1 VRSIIFLLFFV
12 GALPTIAFNP
22 FCGIILW
29 SWFSF
34 MSPQRLT
41 YGATTDTPFAIAVA
55 IATLIAWSFSREP
68 KRLPADV
75 TLWLI
80 VALMFWLSLT
90 TVFALVP
97 DLPSGKWLATC
108 KSLLFVLITA
118 AMLTNRVRVHALI
131 WIMVISISFYGL
143 KSGIG
148 TLLSG
153 GNATVYGPANTVI
166 ADNNHFAVALIVVVP
181 LINYIRLNSQ
191 MKAVRTGAGVIM
203 GLCLVSVFASYSRGA
218 LLGLCGMGVF
228 LWLKSRAR
236 LMPAIAIVLALSIGF
251 NFMPERWTDRMN
263 SIGTYDEDTSAQGRI
278 AMWQASVAIASQR
291 MLGAGFLGPY
301 NQGVVDLYAPGTHA
315 RAVHSIYF
323 EVIGEHGYIGFF
335 LWILIPIFA
344 WRNGSW
350 IIRHTRQRSDF
361 KWMEDLARMLQ
372 VSLIGYLVGG
382 AFLSLSYW
390 DFYFTLVAIL
400 AAMRTLAAREIQPLP
415 AARETLPAVLKD
427 LPRYPA
433 PARRSG
439 PAAGR
444 IVGSE
449 S

>member
-12 GALPTIAFNP
+12 AVLPTIAFNP
-22 FCGIILW
+22 FCGILLW

-41 YGATTDTPFAIAVA
+41 YDGTTDMPFAIVVA

-80 VALMFWLSLT
+80 VALMFWFSLT

-97 DLPSGKWLATC
+97 DLPLGKWLATC

-118 AMLTNRVRVHALI
+118 VMLTNRVRFHALI

-148 TLLSG
+148 ALLSG
-153 GNATVYGPANTVI
+153 GNATAYGPASTVI
-166 ADNNHFAVALIVVVP
+166 ADNNHFAVALIVVIP
-181 LINYIRLNSQ
+181 LINSIRLNSQ
-191 MKAVRTGAGVIM
+191 MKAVRIGAGVIM
-203 GLCLVSVFASYSRGA
+203 GLCLISAFASYSRGA

-236 LMPAIAIVLALSIGF
+236 VMPAIAIALALSIGL
-251 NFMPERWTDRMN
+251 NFMPERWTERMN
-263 SIGTYDEDTSAQGRI
+263 SIGTYEEDGSAQGRI
-278 AMWQASVAIASQR
+278 AMWQASMAIASQR
-291 MLGAGFLGPY
+291 VLGAGFLGPY
-301 NQGVVDLYAPGTHA
+301 NQGVVDNYYPGIKA

-323 EVIGEHGYIGFF
+323 EVIGEHGYIGFL
-335 LWILIPIFA
+335 LWVLIPILA
-344 WRNGSW
+344 WRNGTW
-350 IIRHTRQRSDF
+350 IIRHARQRSDL

-372 VSLIGYLVGG
+372 VSLVGYLVGG

-400 AAMRTLAAREIQPLP
+400 AAMRKLAASEIQPLLAP
-415 AARETLPAVLKD
+415 QETLPVVLKD
-427 LPRYPA
+427 VPRHPA
-433 PARRSG
+433 PARR
-439 PAAGR
+439 AG
-444 IVGSE
+444 
-449 S
+449 